1 MEASQVSESGLELVE
16 YNVAILPDSIEEK
29 TAGGIILPTNDRSK
43 WEVQEGT
50 IDAMSVHAFSYADW
64 PEGERKPQVGDRIV
78 FGKYAG
84 ARIDR
89 NGVEWLVIKDKD
101 VVAVID
107 AAPAAQLA
115 A

>member
-1 MEASQVSESGLELVE
+1 MANESGLVPME
-16 YNVAILPDSIEEK
+16 YNVVVKPDAAETITK
-29 TAGGIILPTNDRSK
+29 GGIILPTNDRSK

-64 PEGERKPQVGDRIV
+64 PEGERKPQAGDRII
-78 FGKYAG
+78 FAKYAG

-101 VVAVID
+101 VVAVIE